1 MLVTNRGKHIDQ
13 TNPLG
18 ALCFCLALIVC
29 RMFLEGFE
37 PLLFFFNGT
46 HDDNLLD
53 FVIPFLD
60 KPISPYDEIWVL
72 STIWNEM
79 GSQL

>member
-1 MLVTNRGKHIDQ
+1 LSDVFGRIRTVAN
-13 TNPLG
+13 
-18 ALCFCLALIVC
+18 
-29 RMFLEGFE
+29 
-37 PLLFFFNGT
+37 FFNGT

-60 KPISPYDEIWVL
+60 KPVSPYEEIWVL

-79 GSQL
+79 GSQLWDNPLDEGVRYMICAHFITFL